1 MEELV
6 VLDGLEKSAEY
17 MCSDDWKKRFIAEYA
32 QLVTRID
39 KLLDYLWEEDLEDSE
54 KDSCPTGLLAM
65 QLDKMGEYQQLL
77 EIRAEIYGIDLNQEI
92 YNLNG
97 KKIEESF

>member
-6 VLDGLEKSAEY
+6 VLDSLEKSAEY

-39 KLLDYLWEEDLEDSE
+39 KLLDYLWEEDSNDEDP
-54 KDSCPTGLLAM
+54 CPTGILSM
-65 QLDKMGEYQQLL
+65 QLDRMGEYQQLL
-77 EIRAEIYGIDLNQEI
+77 EIRAQIYGIDLNQEI

-97 KKIEESF
+97 KEIEKSF

>member
-6 VLDGLEKSAEY
+6 VLDSLEKSAEY

-54 KDSCPTGLLAM
+54 KDSCPAGLLSM

-97 KKIEESF
+97 EKIEKSF